1 MLKHFLNPPNWFTSA
16 GFFCGFYAILL
27 AAGNPGDPR
36 IFYQA
41 GLLIFFAMVFD
52 LLDGGVAR
60 VTGRGSDFGIQL
72 DSLSDAV
79 GFCIAPAV
87 LVYAWGLDAM
97 GWVGLAVAFGYA
109 LCGIFRLARFNVE
122 TDGTKETHS
131 EGLTTTMA
139 GGMLAAMVMSHAALG
154 RTFVANPEGPLALTA
169 LLALLMVSPVPF
181 RTFKSF
187 RLNARTKAL
196 FALTAG
202 TGIALGLVYD
212 ISLWL
217 FGLAVLYLISGPFE
231 ALVGRRAARRAAGH
245 GIHVELD
252 DEDE

>member
-36 IFYQA
+36 VFYQA

-60 VTGRGSDFGIQL
+60 VTGRGSEFGIQL

-79 GFCIAPAV
+79 AFCIAPAM
-87 LVYAWGLDAM
+87 LVYAWGLDAI
-97 GWVGLAVAFGYA
+97 GWVGLAVSFAFA
-109 LCGIFRLARFNVE
+109 LCGIFRLARFNIE

-131 EGLTTTMA
+131 DGLTTTIA

-154 RTFVANPEGPLALTA
+154 RTFVANVEGPLAFTA

-187 RLNARTKAL
+187 RRNARTKAL

-202 TGIALGLVYD
+202 SGIALGVYYD

-217 FGLAVLYLISGPFE
+217 FGLGMLYLVSGPFE
-231 ALVGRRAARRAAGH
+231 AMLGRRNARRAAGH
-245 GIHVELD
+245 GIEIELD
-252 DEDE
+252 DDDK

>member
-27 AAGNPGDPR
+27 AAGNPGDPGV
-36 IFYQA
+36 FYQA

-60 VTGRGSDFGIQL
+60 ATGRGSDFGIQL

-97 GWVGLAVAFGYA
+97 GWFGLAVSFAFA
-109 LCGIFRLARFNVE
+109 LCGIFRLARFNVAA
-122 TDGTKETHS
+122 DGTKETHS

-154 RTFVANPEGPLALTA
+154 RTFVAHVEGPLALTA

-187 RLNARTKAL
+187 RLNAKTKAL

-217 FGLAVLYLISGPFE
+217 FGLAVLYLVSGPVE
-231 ALVGRRAARRAAGH
+231 ALLGRRAARRAAGH

-252 DEDE
+252 DDDE

>member
-27 AAGNPGDPR
+27 AAGNPGDPG
-36 IFYQA
+36 IFYRA

-79 GFCIAPAV
+79 AFCIAPAM
-87 LVYAWGLDAM
+87 LVYTWGLDAY
-97 GWVGLAVAFGYA
+97 GWPGLAAAFAFA
-109 LCGIFRLARFNVE
+109 LCGIFRLARFNLVA
-122 TDGTKETHS
+122 DGEKHTHS

-139 GGMLAAMVMSHAALG
+139 GGMLAAMVMAHAALG
-154 RTFVANPEGPLALTA
+154 RTFVAHPEGPLALTL

-181 RTFKSF
+181 RTFESF
-187 RLNARTKAL
+187 RRDARTKAI

-202 TGIALGLVYD
+202 VGIALGLVYD

-217 FGLAVLYLISGPFE
+217 FGLAVLYTTSGPVE
-231 ALVGRRAARRAAGH
+231 ALLGRRAGRRAAGH
-245 GIHVELD
+245 GITVDLE
-252 DEDE
+252 DEDD

>member
-27 AAGNPGDPR
+27 AAGNPGDPQ
-36 IFYQA
+36 IFYRA
-41 GLLIFFAMVFD
+41 GLLIFFAMAFD

-72 DSLSDAV
+72 DSLADAV
-79 GFCIAPAV
+79 GFCIAPAM
-87 LVYAWGLDAM
+87 LVYAWGLESM
-97 GWVGLAVAFGYA
+97 GWFGLAVSFSFA
-109 LCGIFRLARFNVE
+109 LCGIFRLARFNVSA
-122 TDGTKETHS
+122 DGTKETHS

-139 GGMLAAMVMSHAALG
+139 GGMLAAMVMAHAALG
-154 RTFVANPEGPLALTA
+154 RTFVAHVEGPLALTA
-169 LLALLMVSPVPF
+169 LLAFLMVSPVPF

-187 RLNARTKAL
+187 RRDTRTKAT

-202 TGIALGLVYD
+202 AGVALGLFYD

-217 FGLAVLYLISGPFE
+217 FGLGVIYLVSGPFE
-231 ALVGRRAARRAAGH
+231 ALLGRRAGRRAAGH
-245 GIHVELD
+245 GITVDMD
-252 DEDE
+252 DDD

>member
-36 IFYQA
+36 VFYQA

-60 VTGRGSDFGIQL
+60 VTGRGSEFGVQL

-79 GFCIAPAV
+79 AFCIAPAM

-97 GWVGLAVAFGYA
+97 GWAGLLVSFAFA
-109 LCGIFRLARFNVE
+109 LCGIFRLARFNV
-122 TDGTKETHS
+122 TADGTKETHS
-131 EGLTTTMA
+131 EGLTTTVA
-139 GGMLAAMVMSHAALG
+139 GGMLGAMVMSHAALG
-154 RTFVANPEGPLALTA
+154 RTFVAHVEGPLALTA
-169 LLALLMVSPVPF
+169 LLALLMVSPIPF

-187 RLNARTKAL
+187 RFDTKTKAL

-202 TGIALGLVYD
+202 AGIALGLVYD

-217 FGLAVLYLISGPFE
+217 FGLGVVYLISGPFE
-231 ALVGRRAARRAAGH
+231 ALLGFRAARRAAGH
-245 GIHVELD
+245 GITVELD
-252 DEDE
+252 EDED

>member
-27 AAGNPGDPR
+27 AAGNPGDPGV
-36 IFYQA
+36 FYQA
-41 GLLIFFAMVFD
+41 GLLIFFAGVFD

-60 VTGRGSDFGIQL
+60 VTGRGSEFGIQL
-72 DSLSDAV
+72 DSLADAV

-97 GWVGLAVAFGYA
+97 GWFGLAVSFGFA
-109 LCGIFRLARFNVE
+109 LCGIFRLARFNIGA
-122 TDGTKETHS
+122 DGTKETHS

-139 GGMLAAMVMSHAALG
+139 GAMLAAMVMSHAAMG
-154 RTFVANPEGPLALTA
+154 RTFVAHVEGPLALTA
-169 LLALLMVSPVPF
+169 LLAVLMVSPVPF

-187 RLNARTKAL
+187 RFDTRTKAL

-202 TGIALGLVYD
+202 VGIALGLVYD

-217 FGLAVLYLISGPFE
+217 FGLGVIYLISGPFE
-231 ALVGRRAARRAAGH
+231 ALLGRRAAQRAAAH
-245 GIHVELD
+245 GVTVETDDELD
-252 DEDE
+252 